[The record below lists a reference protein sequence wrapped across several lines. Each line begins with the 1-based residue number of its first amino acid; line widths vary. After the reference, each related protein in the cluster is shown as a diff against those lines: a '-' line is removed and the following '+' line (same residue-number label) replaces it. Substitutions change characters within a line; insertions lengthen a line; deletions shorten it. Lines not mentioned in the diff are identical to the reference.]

1 MYSRSDWVLAFLYRS
16 SSFSRYVAGLHAVEH
31 LDTKT
36 VLENVDVTAL
46 VTGSTCLS
54 LSLSLALSLSCSLS
68 LALSLSLCE
77 CECECM
83 CVCVCVPCQPE
94 KEGWGVGRKVYSK
107 LTQ

>member
-46 VTGSTCLS
+46 VTGVPVSLSLSLLLS
-54 LSLSLALSLSCSLS
+54 LSLSVSVSVSVCVYVCVS
-68 LALSLSLCE
+68 LASRRKR
-77 CECECM
+77 
-83 CVCVCVPCQPE
+83 VG
-94 KEGWGVGRKVYSK
+94 GWGGRFIQS
-107 LTQ
+107 